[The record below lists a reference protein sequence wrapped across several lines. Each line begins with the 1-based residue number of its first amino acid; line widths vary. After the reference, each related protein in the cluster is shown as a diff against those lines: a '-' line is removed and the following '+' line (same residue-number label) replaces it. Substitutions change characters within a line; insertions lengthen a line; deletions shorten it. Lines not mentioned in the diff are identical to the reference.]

1 MKHTTDDLRSLA
13 EKVASVAGAS
23 QPTVDDTKAQCI
35 LAIAASAAAD
45 ELDRLRA
52 EVASLR
58 REDRPMPVVLPGAA
72 PVLPLVQRTL
82 AEMLTPRHPQMG
94 NILALLDERTAEGI
108 KSYKIALMAPNG
120 RDFLKD
126 ATEEAAD
133 LVQYLAGL
141 RHLRDY
147 DPRRLR
153 LLHALVSVAYN
164 QMTLAL
170 AEAEMEF
177 HP

>member
-1 MKHTTDDLRSLA
+1 MNHTTD
-13 EKVASVAGAS
+13 
-23 QPTVDDTKAQCI
+23 
-35 LAIAASAAAD
+35 
-45 ELDRLRA
+45 ELDSLRA

-58 REDRPMPVVLPGAA
+58 AEVDSLRREEQPMPVVLPGAV
-72 PVLPLVQRTL
+72 PVLPLVHRTL
-82 AEMLTPRHPQMG
+82 GEMLTPRHPQMG
-94 NILALLDERTAEGI
+94 AILTLLDERTAKGVAT
-108 KSYKIALMAPNG
+108 YKIALMAPNG

-141 RHLRDY
+141 RHLRDQ

-164 QMTLAL
+164 QTTLAL

>member
-1 MKHTTDDLRSLA
+1 MNHTTD
-13 EKVASVAGAS
+13 
-23 QPTVDDTKAQCI
+23 
-35 LAIAASAAAD
+35 
-45 ELDRLRA
+45 ELDILRAEVERLRA

-58 REDRPMPVVLPGAA
+58 REEQPMPVVLPGAV

-82 AEMLTPRHPQMG
+82 VDMLTPRHPQMVA
-94 NILALLDERTAEGI
+94 IWALLAERTAKGI

-120 RDFLKD
+120 RDFTKD
-126 ATEEAAD
+126 AIEEAAD

-147 DPRRLR
+147 DLSRLR

-164 QMTLAL
+164 ETTLEL
-170 AEAEMEF
+170 AEAEREM